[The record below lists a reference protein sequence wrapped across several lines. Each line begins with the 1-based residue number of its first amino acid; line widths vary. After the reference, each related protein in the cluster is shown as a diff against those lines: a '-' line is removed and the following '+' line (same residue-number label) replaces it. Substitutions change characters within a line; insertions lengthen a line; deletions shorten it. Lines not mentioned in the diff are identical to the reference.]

1 MAGAAD
7 GADDSHA
14 GPSGL
19 PLVQRDQALA
29 RWHVLRA
36 HLEDGCPLVRVAS
49 EHGVPERTLR
59 RWLAAYRAGG
69 LAPLTR
75 RPRSDRGTRQMP
87 PELQLLIEGLAL
99 RRPPPTIATVHR
111 QAAQVARDQGWA
123 TPGYAAVYDVV
134 RNIDPAMA
142 MLAHEG
148 PKRYREVFDLVHRR
162 EAADPNEIW
171 QADHTLLDLWVL
183 TPSSRPGRP
192 WLTLIE
198 DDHSRAVAGYAVN
211 LGAPSALT
219 TALAFRQ
226 AIWRKPW
233 PGWHVCGIPDAFH
246 VDHGSDFT
254 SAHLEQVMAD
264 LKIRAYFSLPGQ
276 PRGRGKVERAFGTI
290 NQMCLPALPGYAP
303 RGTADRAGQARL
315 TLAELDQAIG
325 LFIPEVY
332 NLTPH
337 SETGMA
343 PQQRW
348 EAGAFIPRMP
358 DSLEQLDLLLL
369 TVAKPRKIHPDGIHF
384 QGLRYLDPVLAAYVG
399 DTVIIR
405 YDPRDMAE
413 IRVFTGAGF
422 LCRAI
427 CPELAGT
434 TISLKDIT
442 AARNARRRGLAR
454 GLRERASVVDRLL
467 AAHQDQQP
475 LGLMPAPE
483 RDTPSSAAPPLRLY
497 RTE

>member
-1 MAGAAD
+1 MAFAAD
-7 GADDSHA
+7 SAGGSHA
-14 GPSGL
+14 GLAGL
-19 PLVQRDQALA
+19 TRAQRDQALA
-29 RWHVLRA
+29 RWQMLHA
-36 HLEDGCPLVRVAS
+36 HLQDGCPLIRVAG

-69 LAPLTR
+69 LAALAR
-75 RPRSDRGTRQMP
+75 RPRSDRGTRRMP

-99 RRPPPTIATVHR
+99 RRPSPAIATVHR
-111 QAAQVARDQGWA
+111 QAAEVARAQGWA
-123 TPGYAAVYDVV
+123 APGYAAVYDVV

-142 MLAHEG
+142 TLAHEG
-148 PKRYREVFDLVHRR
+148 SKRYREVFDLVHRR
-162 EAADPNEIW
+162 EAAKPNQIW

-183 TPSSRPGRP
+183 TPSGRPARP
-192 WLTLIE
+192 WLTIIE

-211 LGAPSALT
+211 LAAPSALT

-254 SAHLEQVMAD
+254 SAHLAQVMAD
-264 LKIRAYFSLPGQ
+264 LRTRAYFSLPGQ
-276 PRGRGKVERAFGTI
+276 PRGRGKVERIFGTV
-290 NQMCLPALPGYAP
+290 NQMCLPPLPGYAP
-303 RGTADRAGQARL
+303 RGTPDRAGQARL
-315 TLAELDQAIG
+315 TLAELDAAIG
-325 LFIPEVY
+325 TFVREVY

-337 SETGMA
+337 GETGMA

-384 QGLRYLDPVLAAYVG
+384 QGLRYLDPVLAACVG
-399 DTVIIR
+399 DSVIIR

-413 IRVFTGAGF
+413 IRVFTGTGF

-427 CPELAGT
+427 CPQLAGT
-434 TISLKDIT
+434 TVSLKDIT
-442 AARNARRRGLAR
+442 AARNTRRRGLAR

-467 AAHQDQQP
+467 GAHQEQP
-475 LGLMPAPE
+475 PPGAAETPA
-483 RDTPSSAAPPLRLY
+483 TASGPSSRLKLY
-497 RTE
+497 RAE

>member
-1 MAGAAD
+1 MPRPAG
-7 GADDSHA
+7 
-14 GPSGL
+14 
-19 PLVQRDQALA
+19 QTALA
-29 RWHVLRA
+29 MLGEDDRAEAHRRWLVLRA
-36 HLEDGCPLVRVAS
+36 HVEDGVPLTRVAAQS
-49 EHGVPERTLR
+49 GIPHRTLQ
-59 RWLAAYRAGG
+59 RWLARYRAGG
-69 LAPLTR
+69 LAGLGR
-75 RPRSDRGTRQMP
+75 APRADRGRSRF
-87 PELQLLIEGLAL
+87 PEPLRLLVEGLAL
-99 RRPPPTIATVHR
+99 RTPVPSAAHVHR
-111 QAAQVARDQGWA
+111 QVSAVAQREGW
-123 TPGYAAVYDVV
+123 PVPSYSSVYAII
-134 RNIDPAMA
+134 RGIDPAMA
-142 MLAHEG
+142 TLAHEG
-148 PKRYREVFDLVHRR
+148 SNRYREVFDLVHRR
-162 EAADPNEIW
+162 EAAKPNQIW

-183 TPSSRPGRP
+183 TPSGGPGRP

-233 PGWHVCGIPDAFH
+233 PGWHVCGIPEAFH

-290 NQMCLPALPGYAP
+290 NQRCLPSLPGYAP
-303 RGTADRAGQARL
+303 RGTPDRAGQARL
-315 TLAELDQAIG
+315 TLAELDEAIG
-325 LFIPEVY
+325 TFIREVY

-337 SETGMA
+337 SETGIA

-399 DTVIIR
+399 DSVIIR

-434 TISLKDIT
+434 TVSLKDIT

-467 AAHQDQQP
+467 AAHQEQP
-475 LGLMPAPE
+475 PPGVPE
-483 RDTPSSAAPPLRLY
+483 TPVTTSGPSSPLKLY

>member
-1 MAGAAD
+1 M
-7 GADDSHA
+7 
-14 GPSGL
+14 PSA
-19 PLVQRDQALA
+19 PDQTALA
-29 RWHVLRA
+29 TFSEPGRAEALRRWEFLRA
-36 HLEDGCPLVRVAS
+36 HLEDGVPLTRLAAQS
-49 EHGVPERTLR
+49 EVPHRTLR
-59 RWLAAYRAGG
+59 RWLARYRAGG
-69 LAPLTR
+69 LAGLGR
-75 RPRSDRGTRQMP
+75 AARADRGRSRF
-87 PELQLLIEGLAL
+87 PEPLRLLVEGLAL
-99 RRPPPTIATVHR
+99 RTPAPSAAHVHR
-111 QAAQVARDQGWA
+111 QVSAVAEREGW
-123 TPGYAAVYDVV
+123 PVPSYSSVYAII
-134 RNIDPAMA
+134 RGIDPAMA
-142 MLAHEG
+142 TLAHEG
-148 PKRYREVFDLVHRR
+148 SKRYKEVFDLVHRR
-162 EAADPNEIW
+162 EAAKPNQIW

-183 TPSSRPGRP
+183 TPSGRPARP
-192 WLTLIE
+192 WLTLVE

-276 PRGRGKVERAFGTI
+276 PRGRGKVERIFGTV

-325 LFIPEVY
+325 TFIREVY

-337 SETGMA
+337 GETGMA

-413 IRVFTGAGF
+413 IRVFTGTGF

-467 AAHQDQQP
+467 AAHQEQQQP
-475 LGLMPAPE
+475 GRMPVQDDAVPLA
-483 RDTPSSAAPPLRLY
+483 TPPLRLY